1 MTQSH
6 SSKENGIAA
15 TLSECTL
22 FATLSM
28 AQLLAVASISRIE
41 EFGKDELILRG
52 GEKPPGVYI
61 VQSGLVVLFTAGR
74 TERQRLYQTIGPGMC
89 FAVTSLIPGE
99 TSVFGSRAQSQTAKL
114 IFIPQKPLFE
124 LYKTI
129 PQLPVNASAVLY
141 EYMRMMV
148 THAQRALG
156 RSIETRLA
164 GWLLAQ
170 PSVPE
175 EGEKGGA
182 GGARGQ
188 TGVVAL
194 QIKKTALAC
203 DLNVTCQSLSR
214 AFHHFREQGLITT
227 KGRRIHI
234 LNRREIEAWASGL
247 HPLKHMKKGGGGRGL
262 RPAAPL

>member
-1 MTQSH
+1 MTPSH
-6 SSKENGIAA
+6 ASIENGIAA

-22 FATLSM
+22 FATLNM
-28 AQLLAVASISRIE
+28 AQLLAVASISSIV
-41 EFGKDELILRG
+41 EFGRDELVVRG
-52 GEKPPGVYI
+52 GEQPPGVYI

-74 TERQRLYQTIGPGMC
+74 TERQRLYYTIGPGMC

-99 TSVFGSRAQSQTAKL
+99 TSVFGGRVQSQAAKL

-141 EYMRMMV
+141 EYMRLMI

-175 EGEKGGA
+175 EGKNGEA

-188 TGVVAL
+188 AGVVAM

-203 DLNVTCQSLSR
+203 DLNVTRQSLSR

-227 KGRRIHI
+227 KGKRIYI
-234 LNRREIEAWASGL
+234 LNRCEIEAWAA
-247 HPLKHMKKGGGGRGL
+247 GL
-262 RPAAPL
+262 RKLDAA